1 MRKWWNTPGYP
12 APARVTRRRIGR
24 ALMRV
29 VTIGALSLPIAR
41 PSTRVIS
48 FPDGTTF
55 VFPTTVRLPRTG
67 GAVIQAWAF
76 GTLSE
81 ATQPDSQK
89 ECDLDHVCELVI
101 SSAGGAGTG
110 TGTTIKTSSETS
122 SQVDPSPNLPFV
134 LAETIDYAHPVTK
147 GVKGDNGPG
156 ACYPGSGVMAIE
168 IDASS
173 VLALDIVGQACQVG
187 GSTGRLVFT
196 GSYVT
201 DVGSTGTLANADGIG
216 SININNPS
224 GLPGAETNA
233 PAADATWMK
242 ASLVG
247 QLLDGN

>member
-1 MRKWWNTPGYP
+1 MKRWWNTPQRRG
-12 APARVTRRRIGR
+12 VGGTRRGVGR
-24 ALMRV
+24 VLMGAV
-29 VTIGALSLPIAR
+29 MAGAVTLPIAR
-41 PSTRVIS
+41 PSNTVT
-48 FPDGTTF
+48 FPDGSKF
-55 VFPTTVRLPRTG
+55 VFPLFSRLPRTG

-76 GTLSE
+76 GTLSS
-81 ATQPDSQK
+81 ATQPDSQDA
-89 ECDLDHVCELVI
+89 CDLRHVCELAI

-110 TGTTIKTSSETS
+110 TGATIKTSPGTS
-122 SQVDPSPNLPFV
+122 SQVDPPANLPFV
-134 LAETIDYAHPVTK
+134 LTETIDYKHPVTR
-147 GVKGDNGPG
+147 GVHDDDGPG
-156 ACYPGSGVMAIE
+156 ACYPVSAAMAIE

>member
-1 MRKWWNTPGYP
+1 MKRWWNTSRHP
-12 APARVTRRRIGR
+12 APARVTRRRLGR

-29 VTIGALSLPIAR
+29 VTVGALTLPIAR
-41 PSTRVIS
+41 PSTTIT
-48 FPDGTTF
+48 FADGTTYVLPLF
-55 VFPTTVRLPRTG
+55 LHLPRTG

-76 GTLSE
+76 GTLSN
-81 ATQPDSQK
+81 ATQSDSRE

-110 TGTTIKTSSETS
+110 TGTTIKTSPETS

-156 ACYPGSGVMAIE
+156 ACYPASGVMAIE
-168 IDASS
+168 ISPSS

-187 GSTGRLVFT
+187 SSTARLVFT
-196 GSYVT
+196 GSYAT
-201 DVGSTGTLANADGIG
+201 DVGSTGTVANADGIG

-224 GLPGAETNA
+224 GLPVAGNYTS
-233 PAADATWMK
+233 AADPTWTK

-247 QLLDGN
+247 QLHYGN